1 MTLTDLSQL
10 DITCDIAEA
19 DVGQIKVG
27 QTATVTLDALSGQG
41 FAATVSAINPNG
53 TSSSSVVTFPV
64 TLTLDNPSSAVKVGM
79 SANVTIVTDQID
91 DVLVV
96 PSSAVTGT
104 GKTGAVTTESSKGTK
119 TRVPVVIG
127 LQGTS
132 TTAVYGDLSVGEKV
146 VLPTVTITPNA
157 SSSTGTGTGTGT
169 GTLGGTGGLTGGG
182 GFGGRGLGGG
192 GFGGGAFPISGA
204 G

>member
-27 QTATVTLDALSGQG
+27 QAATVTLDALSGQG
-41 FAATVSAINPNG
+41 FAATVSAINPTG

-79 SANVTIVTDQID
+79 SANVTIVTDQLD

-96 PSSAVTGT
+96 PSSAVTGS
-104 GKTGAVTTESSKGTK
+104 GKTGAVTTESPKGIK

-157 SSSTGTGTGTGT
+157 SSGTGSGT
-169 GTLGGTGGLTGGG
+169 GTLGGTGG
-182 GFGGRGLGGG
+182 
-192 GFGGGAFPISGA
+192 FGGGAFRISGA

>member
-1 MTLTDLSQL
+1 MTLTDLTQL
-10 DITCDIAEA
+10 DVTCDIAEA
-19 DVGQIKVG
+19 DVGQVKVG

-41 FAATVSAINPNG
+41 FAATVSAINPTG

-79 SANVTIVTDQID
+79 SANVTIITDQLD

-96 PSSAVTGT
+96 PSSAVTGS
-104 GKTGAVTTESSKGTK
+104 GKTGSVTVESSKGVRTQ
-119 TRVPVVIG
+119 VPVVIG

-132 TTAVYGDLSVGEKV
+132 TTAFYGDLSVGEKV
-146 VLPTVTITPNA
+146 VLPTVTITPN
-157 SSSTGTGTGTGT
+157 SSTGTGTGS

-192 GFGGGAFPISGA
+192 GFGGGGFTRIA
-204 G
+204 GGG